1 VWLTVHRSNDQ
12 VIVQVEDDGPGIP
25 AEHLTRVFDRFYR
38 ADAARDREDGG
49 SGLGLAIAVAIVEA
63 HGGAISVANAPHGG
77 AVFGVTLPSAVSAA
91 NPSGDA
97 VAGPFGT
104 AARGRA
110 SQPMRGEPA
119 RTSLTGGDLAPTPSR
134 PTSAAQEACDGS
146 EHTRPGGKRASFS

>member
-1 VWLTVHRSNDQ
+1 

-49 SGLGLAIAVAIVEA
+49 SGLGLAIARAIVEA

-104 AARGRA
+104 PARGRA
-110 SQPMRGEPA
+110 SQPMRGDQRE
-119 RTSLTGGDLAPTPSR
+119 RV
-134 PTSAAQEACDGS
+134 
-146 EHTRPGGKRASFS
+146 